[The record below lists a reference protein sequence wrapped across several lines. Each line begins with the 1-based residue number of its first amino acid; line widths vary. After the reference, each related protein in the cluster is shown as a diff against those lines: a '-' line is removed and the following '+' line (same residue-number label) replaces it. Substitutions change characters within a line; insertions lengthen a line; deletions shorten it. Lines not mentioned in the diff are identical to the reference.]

1 MGLGAVLLLASCVHA
16 APDDLSIS
24 TQVKIELLADPV
36 LGAQRLDVS
45 TLNGV
50 VTVTGTV
57 RSQDDRD
64 RVVAA
69 AKRVA
74 GVRAVTANVTIYQS
88 SVMTRARGI
97 PSAANAA
104 G

>member
-1 MGLGAVLLLASCVHA
+1 VLTAC
-16 APDDLSIS
+16 APRHPADDMSIS

-45 TLNGV
+45 TLNGI
-50 VTVTGTV
+50 VTLTGTV
-57 RSQDDRD
+57 PSHDDAERA
-64 RVVAA
+64 VAA

-74 GVRAVTANVTIYQS
+74 GVHAVKSDLKI
-88 SVMTRARGI
+88 G
-97 PSAANAA
+97 